1 MLYKINDVYVI
12 IIEVQK
18 VFLLYIY
25 GVWKCCNIVVD
36 RCIFIVKIIVRKK
49 CYESM
54 DFICKCIFYYFNVC
68 NLYILCYFKCCIFI
82 RKLILIYVSIV
93 FMLEKFIIFFLCL
106 CSVFVYF
113 IWLLLDCIYLM
124 DFMQKINIFKN
135 QVIE

>member
-1 MLYKINDVYVI
+1 MICVI

-93 FMLEKFIIFFLCL
+93 FMLEKF
-106 CSVFVYF
+106 
-113 IWLLLDCIYLM
+113 M
-124 DFMQKINIFKN
+124 FMQCICIFYMV
-135 QVIE
+135 VIGLYLFDGFYVENKYI